1 MLDSYR
7 NSVFRY
13 VWYGRV
19 RTRIT
24 SRETMDNDWKEWDVV
39 ENICSPMIPG
49 FMVSYDGNPLDLKGA
64 AGKRM
69 REEWDSFVDLLNAEG
84 PGTGY
89 QRLLALRENME
100 ARQDELRKK
109 LEKWEDRE
117 SWLQKLEGQYIAKL
131 LVVAGVEHQSVWR
144 GRENPIEQL
153 DLDDSQVADE
163 PIVEAFLEF
172 DEDGGLEGRPDLE
185 SGWML
190 RVDGLFQGAES
201 DGSRLFQVPEFGLED
216 ERLRRD
222 NIMIRFGFST
232 EELQNL
238 GIDPENLPTS
248 RQAIQMDPSTTWRE
262 ALDQLKDKEQSV
274 REKKGRPERTL
285 RVLEFRLGILE
296 DVLYRFEAFGSV
308 ERLTE
313 EEAQDIAE
321 ESQPGRKSTLNDPEA
336 HPSRMLKAVLEWT
349 REDTNR
355 GKPFRSEVQESL
367 CGFLSKRLEEKVG
380 YPVPQDTIKTR
391 LRSIMDEMGVQLP
404 HGHTNILSYF
414 EAREEIT
421 EAMQKHDLV

>member
-1 MLDSYR
+1 
-7 NSVFRY
+7 
-13 VWYGRV
+13 
-19 RTRIT
+19 
-24 SRETMDNDWKEWDVV
+24 MDNDWKDWDVV
-39 ENICSPMIPG
+39 ENVRSPMIPG
-49 FMVSYDGNPLDLKGA
+49 FMIPYDGTPLDSKGA

-285 RVLEFRLGILE
+285 QVLEFRLGILE
-296 DVLYRFEAFGSV
+296 DVLYRFEAFGSI

-313 EEAQDIAE
+313 EEAQEAAREAIED
-321 ESQPGRKSTLNDPEA
+321 KSTPEGWEKNA
-336 HPSRMLKAVLEWT
+336 AMMHAYFSNHTTPEYISKVDEAMEEAGGLDSFSYEHAWKKLRKEGWATSKGKIQALEDALEEWALEFEEKYGASKAV
-349 REDTNR
+349 DAA
-355 GKPFRSEVQESL
+355 KPFEWP
-367 CGFLSKRLEEKVG
+367 F
-380 YPVPQDTIKTR
+380 
-391 LRSIMDEMGVQLP
+391 
-404 HGHTNILSYF
+404 
-414 EAREEIT
+414 
-421 EAMQKHDLV
+421 QKDV